1 MSKIRYS
8 SRTKIIEDSAIFDQL
23 INDNCLSTD
32 GKTVLLT
39 KDNARI
45 VEELIK
51 NDDDYFPFSQ
61 TLFEHYG
68 INKIQ
73 HNAEKSLFAVA
84 REIDRDNST
93 NVWRYKTNRN
103 SFYNMISFI
112 SNPKNHFFDRLK
124 SGDTELPDCIVQECG
139 NGLKSLSSKIC
150 KYLCEFAFHKDNYY
164 INDSFVRHI
173 LLFYLD
179 YYEIKHQELKS
190 CNDIDHLDY
199 IGLHRWLSA
208 LHTSRNQKYKDTI
221 TKSELDHILWYCY
234 KSFEL

>member
-1 MSKIRYS
+1 
-8 SRTKIIEDSAIFDQL
+8 
-23 INDNCLSTD
+23 
-32 GKTVLLT
+32 
-39 KDNARI
+39 
-45 VEELIK
+45 
-51 NDDDYFPFSQ
+51 
-61 TLFEHYG
+61 
-68 INKIQ
+68 
-73 HNAEKSLFAVA
+73 
-84 REIDRDNST
+84 
-93 NVWRYKTNRN
+93 
-103 SFYNMISFI
+103 MISFI

-208 LHTSRNQKYKDTI
+208 LHTKKKQKYKDTI

>member
-32 GKTVLLT
+32 GKIVLLT

-112 SNPKNHFFDRLK
+112 SNPKNHFLT
-124 SGDTELPDCIVQECG
+124 G
-139 NGLKSLSSKIC
+139 
-150 KYLCEFAFHKDNYY
+150 
-164 INDSFVRHI
+164 
-173 LLFYLD
+173 
-179 YYEIKHQELKS
+179 
-190 CNDIDHLDY
+190 
-199 IGLHRWLSA
+199 
-208 LHTSRNQKYKDTI
+208 
-221 TKSELDHILWYCY
+221 
-234 KSFEL
+234 

>member
-1 MSKIRYS
+1 M
-8 SRTKIIEDSAIFDQL
+8 
-23 INDNCLSTD
+23 
-32 GKTVLLT
+32 LLT